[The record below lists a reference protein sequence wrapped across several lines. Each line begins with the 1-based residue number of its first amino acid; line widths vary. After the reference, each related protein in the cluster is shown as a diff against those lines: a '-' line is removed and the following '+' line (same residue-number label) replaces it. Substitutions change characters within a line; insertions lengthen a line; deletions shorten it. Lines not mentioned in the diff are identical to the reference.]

1 MSASK
6 PSPLK
11 KPAAHKRRFIAD
23 SLRQMVADLQ
33 AGDRLPS
40 VTDLEKHFGVAKST
54 VEAAVSDLQ
63 TEGLIVRR
71 QGAGTFVAPPLAT
84 RLPEL
89 AGRMAITCIPLGEP
103 MTIFSAMAAALESE
117 MRRLGY
123 DPILQFDMNAQ
134 ARLTRVQERWEERGI
149 DGYVHVGS
157 VEKDVV
163 FPAVP
168 GVVVGELPEGAPVHQ
183 VVVDN
188 YGGGRRMGEHLWEL
202 GHRRVA
208 FVTNPALTPA
218 AHRFEGLRDVY
229 KERGGMDEEITF
241 APLYRKRTV
250 TSGIPGTSVFENT
263 LEETLKELLNKPD
276 SPTAIFFANDQV
288 ALPALSMLLS
298 WGCRIPEDLSVT
310 SFDDTPGLTS
320 HTRPALTGLR
330 MPTLALG
337 SLAVQTL
344 HQAIREPGSP
354 FRRTLLPAELIL
366 RESSGPV
373 RDH

>member
-1 MSASK
+1 MNASK
-6 PSPLK
+6 PLPLK
-11 KPAAHKRRFIAD
+11 QPAHKRRMIAD
-23 SLRQMVADLQ
+23 SLRLMVADLKV
-33 AGDRLPS
+33 GDRLPS

-54 VEAAVSDLQ
+54 VEAAVNELQ

-71 QGAGTFVAPPLAT
+71 QGAGTFVAQTAAPASPVLAK
-84 RLPEL
+84 
-89 AGRMAITCIPLGEP
+89 RMVITCIPLGEP

-134 ARLTRVQERWEERGI
+134 ARLIRAQERWKERDI
-149 DGYVHVGS
+149 DGYVHLGS
-157 VEKDVV
+157 LEGVV

-168 GVVVGELPEGAPVHQ
+168 GVIVGEIPEGAAVHQ

-208 FVTNPALTPA
+208 FVTVPALTPA
-218 AHRFEGLRDVY
+218 AHRFQGLRDVY
-229 KERGGMDEEITF
+229 QERGGKEGEVNFIPILQRQKARPGASLF
-241 APLYRKRTV
+241 E
-250 TSGIPGTSVFENT
+250 TS
-263 LEETLKELLNKPD
+263 LEDTLKLLLNQPAP
-276 SPTAIFFANDQV
+276 PTALFFGNDQ
-288 ALPALSMLLS
+288 AGLPALSILHSL
-298 WGCRIPEDLSVT
+298 GCRVPEDLSVV

-320 HTRPALTGLR
+320 HTHPALTGLR

-337 SLAVQTL
+337 ALAVQTL
-344 HQAIREPGSP
+344 NQAIREPGTP

-373 RDH
+373 RVTEQ